1 MGLRG
6 ERGIGKLSVLT
17 VYVESVL
24 VYSIIMNTVNSV
36 FSLLQVTVENFL
48 RVLTGKTPHTVL
60 LLVINR

>member
-6 ERGIGKLSVLT
+6 EHGIGKLSVLT

-24 VYSIIMNTVNSV
+24 VYSITMNTVNSV

-48 RVLTGKTPHTVL
+48 RVLTGKNPHTVL